1 MIRPALLALAALT
14 AAAASPP
21 PPILPVASIPP
32 RRIVSI
38 NPCVDA
44 VLYAVAPSAGIAA
57 ISHYSQDSAATS
69 VPLAWAMA
77 HHAIYGTAEEI
88 IALHPDLVIASPYT
102 ERATRAAMA
111 RAGLR
116 VVLVGIPQSIA
127 ESAADVRA
135 IAAAVGARAAGASLN
150 ARIARALAAAAPPPG
165 SAPVGAVI
173 YEEGG
178 LVPGA
183 HTLADEL
190 LRRAGFVNLSAAYGL
205 QQWDLLPAERLV
217 ARPPRVIF
225 TPLEAPRRDGSFE
238 AASRTLR
245 ARALH
250 RVAAHALLADYPEAL
265 LHCAGPSLIPAAER
279 LAAARRRV
287 TPAA

>member
-1 MIRPALLALAALT
+1 MIRPALIALAAFTTT
-14 AAAASPP
+14 AAT
-21 PPILPVASIPP
+21 PPISVPSMPP

-44 VLYAVAPSAGIAA
+44 VLYAVAPSAGIVA
-57 ISHYSQDSAATS
+57 ISHYSQDPQATS
-69 VPLAWAMA
+69 VPLAWARA

-88 IALHPDLVIASPYT
+88 IALHPDLVIASKYT
-102 ERATRAAMA
+102 DLATRNAMA

-116 VVLVGIPQSIA
+116 VVLVGIPQSVA
-127 ESAADVRA
+127 ESASEVRA
-135 IAAAVGARAAGASLN
+135 IAGAIRLPKAGSALN
-150 ARIARALAAAAPPPG
+150 ARIAAALTAAAPPTG
-165 SAPVGAVI
+165 SIPIGAVI

-183 HTLADEL
+183 RTLADEL
-190 LRRAGFVNLSAAYGL
+190 LRRMGFVNLSAAYGL
-205 QQWDLLPAERLV
+205 QQWDLLSAEQLV

-225 TPLEAPRRDGSFE
+225 TPLEASRRDGSFE
-238 AASRTLR
+238 AASGKLR
-245 ARALH
+245 AHALR

-287 TPAA
+287 TPPA